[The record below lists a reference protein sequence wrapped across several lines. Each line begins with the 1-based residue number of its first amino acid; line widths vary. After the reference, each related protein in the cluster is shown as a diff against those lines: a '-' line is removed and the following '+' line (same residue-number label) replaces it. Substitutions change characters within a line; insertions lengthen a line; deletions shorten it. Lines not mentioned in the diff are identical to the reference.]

1 MIIIVEAHH
10 TILNEPINT
19 LSSIFLNVSAYQ
31 KLASE
36 CALWLLW
43 NKRNFGTVS
52 LKADS
57 KLLKL
62 LLITFLSALKTWTKC
77 LLRVT
82 SGLTLPFSASLPRL
96 FSPLSTLEAA
106 SFHLVPCYIICQP
119 ASIQHV
125 LGLALPRISGLG
137 GYDCS
142 RLTQGNQDY
151 PAMTYQKKSTLSSS
165 RILC

>member
-1 MIIIVEAHH
+1 MIIIAEAHH

-19 LSSIFLNVSAYQ
+19 SSSIFLNVSVYQ

-36 CALWLLW
+36 CALWDLEETAPMNVW

-62 LLITFLSALKTWTKC
+62 LLIAFLSALKTWTKC

-106 SFHLVPCYIICQP
+106 SFHLSTMLYYLP
-119 ASIQHV
+119 AR
-125 LGLALPRISGLG
+125 LYPTRFRTRI
-137 GYDCS
+137 
-142 RLTQGNQDY
+142 T
-151 PAMTYQKKSTLSSS
+151 
-165 RILC
+165 